1 MYAPQYE
8 PVQPPITLRL
18 IGVLDGDLIDAFKN
32 VERGLVAAKNATVIV
47 DVRDLAMLGDRDVVR
62 LTGAIAQARLEGR
75 DVRLDPRTLAWRR
88 VVKRDL
94 GTQPAVDP
102 GVRGAV
108 RRTVIIAHSGKQKR
122 R

>member
-1 MYAPQYE
+1 MYAPQYD

-18 IGVLDGDLIDAFKN
+18 IGVLDTDLIDAFTN
-32 VERGLVAAKNATVIV
+32 VERGLVAAKNSTVLV
-47 DVRDLAMLGDRDVVR
+47 DVRDLSMLGERDVIR
-62 LTGAIAQARLEGR
+62 LTGVIAQARLEGR
-75 DVRLDPRTLAWRR
+75 DVRLDARTLPWRR
-88 VVKRDL
+88 AVKRHL
-94 GTQPAVDP
+94 SMQPAVDP